1 MLLFPLFL
9 FVLIINL
16 LWLTQFLAEIRS
28 ESTVVFL
35 NVAMVLSWLVF
46 IYLYWRLRIKKSTS
60 SVYDVLVDT
69 KEMSVCVDQVQVD
82 QNKVTEMSEMK
93 L

>member
-1 MLLFPLFL
+1 
-9 FVLIINL
+9 
-16 LWLTQFLAEIRS
+16 
-28 ESTVVFL
+28 
-35 NVAMVLSWLVF
+35 MVLSWLVF